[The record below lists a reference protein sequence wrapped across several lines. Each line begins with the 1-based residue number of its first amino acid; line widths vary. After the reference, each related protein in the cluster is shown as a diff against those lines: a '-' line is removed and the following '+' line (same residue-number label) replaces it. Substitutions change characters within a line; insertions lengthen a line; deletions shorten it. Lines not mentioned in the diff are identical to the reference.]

1 MDDYT
6 KTLVYNAL
14 NFIRTRQDLIDFV
27 IDKNNN
33 LKSTGFMWTNDP
45 RVNEIGNAL
54 INDGHSGCSFACTLR
69 MCQQILRK
77 EKNENETSND
87 PPSIPPVAF
96 PVNETVKAQVVQSD
110 NNKSK
115 NGSPSFV
122 EFIKSIVNSNIY
134 SNMDD
139 NNKKAM
145 DVMES
150 EGPEASMKHM
160 FTRDDGT
167 TRTYAEMRALY
178 G

>member
-6 KTLVYNAL
+6 KTLVSNAL

-27 IDKNNN
+27 IDENNT
-33 LKSTGFMWTNDP
+33 LKDTGFMGSDNP
-45 RVNEIGNAL
+45 RINEIGNAL

-69 MCQQILRK
+69 MCQEILRK

-87 PPSIPPVAF
+87 PPPIPPVAF
-96 PVNETVKAQVVQSD
+96 PVNEIIEAEVVTSD

-115 NGSPSFV
+115 NVSQSFV
-122 EFIKSIVNSNIY
+122 GFVKSIVNSNIY

-145 DVMES
+145 DVMDS

-160 FTRDDGT
+160 FTRDDGSI
-167 TRTYAEMRALY
+167 RSYAEMRALY